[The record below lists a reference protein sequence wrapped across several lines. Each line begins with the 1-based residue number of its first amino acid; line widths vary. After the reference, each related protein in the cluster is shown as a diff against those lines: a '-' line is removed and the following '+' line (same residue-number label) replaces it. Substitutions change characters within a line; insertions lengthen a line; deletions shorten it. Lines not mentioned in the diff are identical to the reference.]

1 MKPWPVALVLLGVA
15 TFALGGAWQLQAT
28 AAAELAQARHL
39 QDVEVPDPGG
49 APPRPDENRRIRDS
63 LRDSIDIRRDIEGT
77 LQGVEAAVRSLSTR
91 QAESA
96 LASERAGRELERIAT
111 ALGGAVDASG
121 ASVRRLGTLRKRL
134 QMSARL
140 ARLIAEELEE
150 LDRRLGPTV
159 PR

>member
-1 MKPWPVALVLLGVA
+1 MKPWPVALVLLAVA
-15 TFALGGAWQLQAT
+15 TFALGSAWQLQAT
-28 AAAELAQARHL
+28 AAADLARARDL

-49 APPRPDENRRIRDS
+49 EPPRPGENRRILES

-77 LQGVEAAVRSLSTR
+77 LQRVEAAVRSLSIR

-96 LASERAGRELERIAT
+96 LTSESARRELGRIAT
-111 ALGGAVDASG
+111 ALGGAVDAAG
-121 ASVRRLGTLRKRL
+121 VSVSTLGTLHGRL
-134 QMSARL
+134 HKSARL

>member
-1 MKPWPVALVLLGVA
+1 MKPWPVGLVLLTVA
-15 TFALGGAWQLQAT
+15 TFAIGGAWQLQAT
-28 AAAELAQARHL
+28 AAADLTRARAL

-49 APPRPDENRRIRDS
+49 DPPRPDENRRILDS
-63 LRDSIDIRRDIEGT
+63 LRDSIDIRREIEDT
-77 LQGVEAAVRSLSTR
+77 LQRVETAVRSLSVR

-96 LASERAGRELERIAT
+96 LASESAGRELGRIAI
-111 ALGGAVDASG
+111 ALGGAVGASG
-121 ASVRRLGTLRKRL
+121 ASVSRLGTLHGRL
-134 QMSARL
+134 EKSARL